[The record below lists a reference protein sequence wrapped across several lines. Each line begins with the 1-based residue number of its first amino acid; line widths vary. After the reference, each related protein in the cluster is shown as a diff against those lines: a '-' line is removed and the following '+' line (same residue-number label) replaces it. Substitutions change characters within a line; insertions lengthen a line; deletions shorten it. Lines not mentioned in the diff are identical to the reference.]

1 MRKILNQVSQKNS
14 LRLCNL
20 KKEKNSLD
28 NKMKKRKIL
37 KSDNDNMNPRINKRS

>member
-14 LRLCNL
+14 LCLCNL

-28 NKMKKRKIL
+28 NKMKKKKNL
-37 KSDNDNMNPRINKRS
+37 KKW